1 MELIRPDWAAPARV
15 NALVTTR
22 SFGDMGGEDRAKLR
36 ALLPA
41 EPAWLQQV
49 HGVNVVE
56 ASAATGKPKA
66 DACVARSLGAVCV
79 VMAADCMP
87 VLVCD
92 RAGTAVGA
100 AHAGWR
106 GLCAG
111 VIEATISRMGIH
123 GKDLLAWLGPAIGP
137 RAYEVGMEVRDAFLH
152 GHPEA
157 AAAFLPGRPGH
168 CFADLYALARQRLGK
183 TGIMSIHGGH
193 FCTFTEDERFF
204 SYRRDGET
212 GRMASLIWLAR

>member
-1 MELIRPDWAAPARV
+1 MELLRPEWHAPARV

-41 EPAWLQQV
+41 EPAWLHQV
-49 HGVNVVE
+49 HGIDVVE
-56 ASAATGKPKA
+56 ASAATGRPRA
-66 DACVARSLGAVCV
+66 DASVTQAPRTVCV

-87 VLVCD
+87 VLLCD
-92 RAGTAVGA
+92 RAGTAVAA

-137 RAYEVGMEVRDAFLH
+137 RAYEVGDEVREAFLARD
-152 GHPEA
+152 GA
-157 AAAFLPGRPGH
+157 SASAFTATRPGH
-168 CFADLYALARQRLGK
+168 WLLDLYAVARQRLEGC
-183 TGIMSIHGGH
+183 GVSELSGGT
-193 FCTFTEDERFF
+193 FCTHTEAARFF
-204 SYRRDGET
+204 SYRRDAT
-212 GRMASLIWLAR
+212 RARMAALIWLT